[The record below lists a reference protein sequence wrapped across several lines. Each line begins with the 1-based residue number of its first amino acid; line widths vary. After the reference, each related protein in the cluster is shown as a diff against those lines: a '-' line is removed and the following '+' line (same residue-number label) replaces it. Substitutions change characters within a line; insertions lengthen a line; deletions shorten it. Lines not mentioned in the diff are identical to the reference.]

1 MVVPNKLG
9 YYLIL
14 NVFNVNMTTPW
25 IAVIDVTYNGL
36 RYVADLPLMVGIGGR
51 MFSILCYKSF
61 RDCIGDARC
70 IKFDGLLI
78 TSNNE
83 ETSIGL
89 DFIGTRSSFV
99 QRQ

>member
-14 NVFNVNMTTPW
+14 NVFNVDMTTPW
-25 IAVIDVTYNGL
+25 IAVIDMTYNGL
-36 RYVADLPLMVGIGGR
+36 RYATDLPLMVGVGRR
-51 MFSILCYKSF
+51 MFAILCYKSF
-61 RDCIGDARC
+61 RYCIVDARS

-83 ETSIGL
+83 ETPIGL
-89 DFIGTRSSFV
+89 DFIGA
-99 QRQ
+99 